1 MVSIKLHYKQHY
13 YALRVCVNPLF
24 YLGRIRRQLLLYVTI
39 LCSISATGAGIHFEQ
54 IDTHGHTVYCLCR
67 DADGVMWVGTS
78 NGLTT
83 LAQLQGIFP
92 FIYTRHEAL
101 NQIIHSIS
109 QDNTQRL
116 WLTTHTDHL
125 LVYDAH
131 QNKVITDVPSY
142 LEQLGMPG
150 INERL
155 TLVDPQGKLW
165 TSNGKIIYCY
175 DFNKKELKKTSMPA
189 NSGNIMALQYSG
201 DGIIASTANHVYSI
215 AEPSFRIEHIGPTPQ
230 TITTHQIIMVRD
242 KLRNLWITADNKLF
256 RLAEGSNQWTNISEV
271 HHVKGIVATQTGQT
285 VVATSNYGLYIF
297 DPIESSDAGELG
309 TPQHFT
315 QTPPNTDGLQS
326 NHIESLYYNDKLHAI
341 VIGYNKGNISIAT
354 TKSDKYDINSIATAA
369 NQYHPEDIISFSLA
383 KDGNS
388 FWAGSE
394 DGGMF
399 LVENSSTMSIL
410 ENRHRGS
417 TIISLFTDSQK
428 HLWTGIYN
436 EGLLT
441 DDGRRLF
448 PGDSPY
454 SIVQPITGGRLFV
467 TLLGKGI
474 VAIDPHTGETKNIP
488 TDNPWINNLAS
499 GNGMLY
505 AVTNDYIYE
514 INAATLSQKRIPIT
528 TLGPKN
534 KMLEGQRKIF
544 VDKHGWL
551 WALSNINHSPIYIY
565 ETTTGK
571 THALKEMEK
580 YIVYSICADK
590 NDNIWC
596 TTDQGLVRITTDG
609 NHFSYSKY
617 LTNIHS
623 GFHHNVRAL
632 FALPD
637 GNMVAGTNRGL
648 IRFNPQLLAED
659 TERDTPSQAPI
670 ITMLRING
678 VIQQPYSED
687 NPDKRIKKKGIN
699 GDIIYIRELDLNHEE
714 KNLVIGCRPRGIM
727 TETANPYYYN
737 LKGYSKEWLPMTD
750 EPIILSNLPSGKY
763 ELLIST
769 SPTGDDAT
777 EQFNLLNIRI
787 RPPFWLSPWG
797 IALWSAIGLLLCAG
811 LYRYFRNKRNY
822 QRKILHIEQQKK
834 QEEELN
840 KMKTQFF
847 TNVSHDLRTP
857 LTLIIAP
864 VDELI
869 KRFSKSHTEG
879 NTLKML
885 TTVKQN
891 AAHLLSLVNQM
902 LDVRLLETPYEKIKT
917 SPTDIGKMLR
927 HLTEAYSTQAEK
939 RDIAFSISLPDKQ
952 HIVNIDSDKVSK
964 IVNNLLSNSFKF
976 TPDKGSISLA
986 CTLKPTDNGDQLTL
1000 RVADSGKGIS
1010 EKELPHIFE
1019 RFYYSRQLQSSHESS
1034 GIGLSI
1040 VKHYTE
1046 LMDGTI
1052 AVANNQPHGTI
1063 FTINIPVKEATA
1075 SNLTPTSKNE
1085 EESPS
1090 PDITPTVAH
1099 EKVTPTILVVD
1110 DNTDLLYFM
1119 VSSLESENHV
1129 LTASSGEEALEI
1141 LYNEQNDI
1149 DVVVSDIMMTGID
1162 GLELTRRIKEDVN
1175 LSHIPVI
1182 LLTAKALE
1190 EDQLKGLQM
1199 GANDYITKPFN
1210 IDILRLRIK
1219 AWMQRRQ
1226 AARVFFSSQS
1236 DEEKEEIGI
1245 TTIDQQLLQRA
1256 INVINDHMH
1265 EPDFNV
1271 DQLASIIG
1279 LHRTG
1284 LNRKLKFITGQ
1295 TPIIFIRT
1303 MRLKR
1308 ARKIMEAD
1316 PSLPISQVAYKVG
1329 FNNPKIFSRY
1339 FSEEFGCKPSEY
1351 CRKEKNSDNE

>member
-1 MVSIKLHYKQHY
+1 MILRKLYYKH
-13 YALRVCVNPLF
+13 LNNV
-24 YLGRIRRQLLLYVTI
+24 LGTIRRLLLLCITM
-39 LCSISATGAGIHFEQ
+39 LCSIAATAAGIHFEQ
-54 IDTHGHTVYCLCR
+54 IDTRGHTVYCMCR
-67 DADGVMWVGTS
+67 DADDVVWVGTS

-83 LAQLQGIFP
+83 LAQLQGSFP

-101 NQIIHSIS
+101 SQIIHSIR
-109 QDNTQRL
+109 QDNTKRL

-125 LVYDAH
+125 LVYNAQ
-131 QNKVITDVPSY
+131 QNKVITDVPRY
-142 LEQLGMPG
+142 LERLGMPG

-155 TLVDPQGKLW
+155 TIVDPQGKLW
-165 TSNGKIIYCY
+165 TSNGKIICRY
-175 DFNKKELKKTSMPA
+175 DFSKKELRKTSMPA

-201 DGIIASTANHVYSI
+201 DGIIAATANHVYRI
-215 AEPSFRIEHIGPTPQ
+215 TEPSLRIEHIGPTPQ

-242 KLRNLWITADNKLF
+242 KLRNLWIATDNKLF
-256 RLAEGSNQWTNISEV
+256 QLSEGSSQWTDISDV
-271 HHVKGIVATQTGQT
+271 HHVKGIVATQSGQT

-297 DPIESSDAGELG
+297 DPTKSSHAGERG
-309 TPQHFT
+309 TFQHLT
-315 QTPPNTDGLQS
+315 QAPPNIDGLLS
-326 NHIESLYYNDKLHAI
+326 NHIESLYYNENLHAI

-354 TKSDKYDINSIATAA
+354 PKGEKYDIYSLATVA

-383 KDGNS
+383 KDEHS

-399 LVENSSTMSIL
+399 LVENSADMSIL

-417 TIISLFTDSQK
+417 SVVSIFTDSQK
-428 HLWTGIYN
+428 RLWTGIYN

-454 SIVQPITGGRLFV
+454 SIVQPIAGGRLFV
-467 TLLGKGI
+467 ALLGKGI
-474 VAIDPHTGETKNIP
+474 VSIDPQTGKTENIP
-488 TDNPWINNLAS
+488 TDHPWINNLAS
-499 GNGMLY
+499 HNGLLY

-514 INAATLSQKRIPIT
+514 INAATLAQKHIPLSA
-528 TLGPKN
+528 LGPKN
-534 KMLEGQRKIF
+534 KMLEGQRRNF

-571 THALKEMEK
+571 THTLKEMEK
-580 YIVYSICADK
+580 YIVSSICADK

-609 NHFSYSKY
+609 SHFSYSKY
-617 LTNIHS
+617 LTNIQN
-623 GFHHNVRAL
+623 GFHYNVRAL
-632 FALPD
+632 YALPD
-637 GNMVAGTNRGL
+637 GNMVAGTDGGF

-659 TERDTPSQAPI
+659 TERDTPSQSPI

-687 NPDKRIKKKGIN
+687 NKHENGIE
-699 GDIIYIRELDLNHEE
+699 GDIIYIKELNLSHEE
-714 KNLVIGCRPRGIM
+714 KNLVVGCRPRGFM
-727 TETANPYYYN
+727 TETADPYYYN
-737 LKGYSKEWLPMTD
+737 LKGYSKEWLPVAN
-750 EPIILSNLPSGKY
+750 ERIVLSNLPPGKY
-763 ELLIST
+763 ELMVST
-769 SPTGDDAT
+769 SPTGDDTA
-777 EQFNLLNIRI
+777 EQFHLLNIHI
-787 RPPFWLSPWG
+787 RPPFWRSLWG
-797 IALWSAIGLLLCAG
+797 IAIWTVLGALLCAG

-822 QRKILHIEQQKK
+822 RREIRRIEQQKK

-847 TNVSHDLRTP
+847 TNVNHDLRTP

-864 VDELI
+864 VDDLI
-869 KRFSKSHTEG
+869 SRFSKRRTEDD
-879 NTLKML
+879 TLKTL
-885 TTVKQN
+885 SIVKKN
-891 AAHLLSLVNQM
+891 ATRLLSLVNQM
-902 LDVRLLETPYEKIKT
+902 LDVRLLEAPYEKLQT
-917 SPTDIGKMLR
+917 SPTDIGEMLR
-927 HLTEAYSTQAEK
+927 QLTEAYTAQAEK
-939 RDIAFSISLPDKQ
+939 RGIDFSVCLPDEQ
-952 HIVNIDSDKVSK
+952 HIVNIDNDKLSK

-976 TPDKGSISLA
+976 TPDNGSISLA
-986 CTLKPTDNGDQLTL
+986 CTLKATDNGNRLTL
-1000 RVADSGKGIS
+1000 RVADSGNGIS
-1010 EKELPHIFE
+1010 EKDLPHIFE
-1019 RFYYSRQLQSSHESS
+1019 RFYYSQQLHSSHESS

-1040 VKHYTE
+1040 VKQYTE
-1046 LMDGTI
+1046 LMGGTVT
-1052 AVANNQPHGTI
+1052 ATNNQPHGAV
-1063 FTINIPVKEATA
+1063 FTISIPVEKAV
-1075 SNLTPTSKNE
+1075 
-1085 EESPS
+1085 PS
-1090 PDITPTVAH
+1090 PVTNIQHPARPDGALSKESGERTPSSQHPAPNTQHTNPA
-1099 EKVTPTILVVD
+1099 TILIVD
-1110 DNTDLLYFM
+1110 DNTDLLSFM
-1119 VSSLESENHV
+1119 TSSLQSEHNV

-1141 LYNEQNDI
+1141 LYNEQTDI
-1149 DVVVSDIMMTGID
+1149 DVVVSDVMMTGID

-1175 LSHIPVI
+1175 LCHIPVI

-1190 EDQLKGLQM
+1190 EDELKGLQM

-1210 IDILRLRIK
+1210 IDILRLRINS
-1219 AWMQRRQ
+1219 WMQRRQ
-1226 AARVFFSSQS
+1226 SAREVFSSQS
-1236 DEEKEEIGI
+1236 DEDPEALGI
-1245 TTIDQQLLQRA
+1245 TTIDQQLLQNV
-1256 INVINDHMH
+1256 ISVINDHMH

-1295 TPIIFIRT
+1295 SPIIFIRT

-1316 PSLPISQVAYKVG
+1316 PALPVSQVAYKVG

-1351 CRKEKNSDNE
+1351 VRNEKNTDNG

>member
-1 MVSIKLHYKQHY
+1 MILRKLYYKH
-13 YALRVCVNPLF
+13 LNNV
-24 YLGRIRRQLLLYVTI
+24 LGTIRRLLLLCITM
-39 LCSISATGAGIHFEQ
+39 LCSIAATAAGIHFEQ
-54 IDTHGHTVYCLCR
+54 IDTRGHTVYCMCR
-67 DADGVMWVGTS
+67 DADDVVWVGTS

-83 LAQLQGIFP
+83 LAQLQGSFP

-101 NQIIHSIS
+101 SQIIHSIR
-109 QDNTQRL
+109 QDNTKRL

-131 QNKVITDVPSY
+131 LNKVITDVPGY
-142 LEQLGMPG
+142 LKQLGMPD

-155 TLVDPQGKLW
+155 TVVDPQGKLW
-165 TSNGKIIYCY
+165 TSNGKTIYCY
-175 DFNKKELKKTSMPA
+175 DFSKKELKKTSIPA

-201 DGIIASTANHVYSI
+201 DAIIAVTANHVYGIDKS
-215 AEPSFRIEHIGPTPQ
+215 SLRIEHIGPTPQ
-230 TITTHQIIMVRD
+230 TITTHHIIMVRD
-242 KLRNLWITADNKLF
+242 KLRNLWIATDNKLF
-256 RLAEGSNQWTNISEV
+256 QLSEGSSQWTDISDV
-271 HHVKGIVATQTGQT
+271 HHVKGIVATQSGQT

-297 DPIESSDAGELG
+297 DPTKSSHAGERRAF
-309 TPQHFT
+309 QHLT
-315 QTPPNTDGLQS
+315 QTPPNIDGLQS
-326 NHIESLYYNDKLHAI
+326 NHIESLYYNENLHAI

-354 TKSDKYDINSIATAA
+354 PKGEKYDIYSLATAA
-369 NQYHPEDIISFSLA
+369 NQYHPEDIISFSPA
-383 KDGNS
+383 KDEHA

-399 LVENSSTMSIL
+399 LVENSANMTIL

-417 TIISLFTDSQK
+417 SVVSIFTDSQK
-428 HLWTGIYN
+428 RMWTGIYN

-454 SIVQPITGGRLFV
+454 SIVQPIAGGRLFV
-467 TLLGKGI
+467 ALLGKGI
-474 VAIDPHTGETKNIP
+474 VSIDPQTGKTENIP

-499 GNGMLY
+499 HNGLLY

-514 INAATLSQKRIPIT
+514 INAATLAQKHIPLSA
-528 TLGPKN
+528 LGPKN
-534 KMLEGQRKIF
+534 KMLEGQRRIF

-571 THALKEMEK
+571 THTLKEMEK
-580 YIVYSICADK
+580 YIVSSICADK
-590 NDNIWC
+590 NNNIWC

-609 NHFSYSKY
+609 SHFSYSKY
-617 LTNIHS
+617 LTNIQN
-623 GFHHNVRAL
+623 GFHYNVRAL
-632 FALPD
+632 YALPD
-637 GNMVAGTNRGL
+637 GNMVAGTDGGF

-659 TERDTPSQAPI
+659 NERDKPSQSPI

-687 NPDKRIKKKGIN
+687 NKHENGIE
-699 GDIIYIRELDLNHEE
+699 GDIIYVKELNLSHEE
-714 KNLVIGCRPRGIM
+714 KNLVVGCRPRGFM
-727 TETANPYYYN
+727 TETADPYYYN
-737 LKGYSKEWLPMTD
+737 LKGYSKEWLPVAN
-750 EPIILSNLPSGKY
+750 ERIVLSNLPPGKY
-763 ELLIST
+763 ELMVST
-769 SPTGDDAT
+769 SPTGDDTA
-777 EQFNLLNIRI
+777 EQFHLLNIHI
-787 RPPFWLSPWG
+787 RPPFWRSLWG
-797 IALWSAIGLLLCAG
+797 MAIWTVLGALLCAG

-822 QRKILHIEQQKK
+822 RREIRRIEQQKK

-869 KRFSKSHTEG
+869 SRFSKQHTEG

-885 TTVKQN
+885 TTVKKN
-891 AAHLLSLVNQM
+891 ATHLLSLVNQM
-902 LDVRLLETPYEKIKT
+902 LDVRLLEAPYEKLQT
-917 SPTDIGKMLR
+917 SPTDIGDMLR
-927 HLTEAYSTQAEK
+927 QLTEAYTAQAEK
-939 RDIAFSISLPDKQ
+939 RGIDFSISLPDEQ
-952 HIVNIDSDKVSK
+952 HIVNIDNDKLSK

-976 TPDKGSISLA
+976 TPDNGSISLA
-986 CTLKPTDNGDQLTL
+986 YTLKPTDNGNRLTL
-1000 RVADSGKGIS
+1000 RVADSGNGIS
-1010 EKELPHIFE
+1010 EKDLPHIFE
-1019 RFYYSRQLQSSHESS
+1019 RFYYSQQLHSSHESS

-1040 VKHYTE
+1040 VKQYTE
-1046 LMDGTI
+1046 LMGGTVT
-1052 AVANNQPHGTI
+1052 AANNQPHGAV
-1063 FTINIPVKEATA
+1063 FTISIPVEEAA
-1075 SNLTPTSKNE
+1075 L
-1085 EESPS
+1085 SP
-1090 PDITPTVAH
+1090 
-1099 EKVTPTILVVD
+1099 VTNTQHPNPATILIVD
-1110 DNTDLLYFM
+1110 DNTDLLSFM
-1119 VSSLESENHV
+1119 TSSLQSEHNV

-1141 LYNEQNDI
+1141 LYNEQTDI
-1149 DVVVSDIMMTGID
+1149 DVVVSDVMMTGID
-1162 GLELTRRIKEDVN
+1162 GLELTRRIKEDIN
-1175 LSHIPVI
+1175 LCHIPVI

-1190 EDQLKGLQM
+1190 EDELKGLQM

-1210 IDILRLRIK
+1210 IDILRLRINS
-1219 AWMQRRQ
+1219 WMQRRQ
-1226 AARVFFSSQS
+1226 SAREVFSSQS
-1236 DEEKEEIGI
+1236 DEDPEALGI
-1245 TTIDQQLLQRA
+1245 TTIDQQLLQNV
-1256 INVINDHMH
+1256 ISVINDHMH

-1316 PSLPISQVAYKVG
+1316 PSLPVSQVAYKVG

-1351 CRKEKNSDNE
+1351 VRNEKNTDNG